1 MLLQEDT
8 MTDRLIVPAAQY
20 LRMST
25 EHQQCSLENQF
36 TAILNYA
43 ESHGFQVVRT
53 YSDAAKRG
61 LVLRHRKGLQQ
72 LLQDVV
78 S

>member
-1 MLLQEDT
+1 MA
-8 MTDRLIVPAAQY
+8 DRLLVPAAQY

-78 S
+78 SGSPK